1 MTYKERY
8 GTVENKIKEESQH
21 WLEDIEKEG
30 YLYYCERYYKHI
42 DLLTYPECYMT
53 EMEKASKEK
62 ALKHIEELKQNANGN
77 VTVSPIQ
84 LMEWNFLK
92 DREFP
97 SWRK

>member
-1 MTYKERY
+1 
-8 GTVENKIKEESQH
+8 
-21 WLEDIEKEG
+21 
-30 YLYYCERYYKHI
+30 
-42 DLLTYPECYMT
+42 MT
-53 EMEKASKEK
+53 EMEKAAKEK

-92 DREFP
+92 DQEFP

>member
-1 MTYKERY
+1 
-8 GTVENKIKEESQH
+8 
-21 WLEDIEKEG
+21 
-30 YLYYCERYYKHI
+30 
-42 DLLTYPECYMT
+42 
-53 EMEKASKEK
+53 MEKAAKEK

-92 DREFP
+92 DQEFP

>member
-8 GTVENKIKEESQH
+8 STVENKIKEESQH

-42 DLLTYPECYMT
+42 DLLTYPKCYMT
-53 EMEKASKEK
+53 EMEKAAKEK

-84 LMEWNFLK
+84 LMEWNF
-92 DREFP
+92 
-97 SWRK
+97 

>member
-8 GTVENKIKEESQH
+8 GTIENKIKEESQH

-53 EMEKASKEK
+53 EMEKAAKEK

-77 VTVSPIQ
+77 VTVHSTQ
-84 LMEWNFLK
+84 LMEWNLLK
-92 DREFP
+92 NQEFP